1 MERSIL
7 ELMAASIN
15 TLPLSVNAL
24 SISFGAL
31 VISFNTLAVI
41 SYSVMLLACILFV
54 VALVKFYWASKSKL
68 RSDYAKAFRFSGHGF
83 FALGCLQAVLLSY
96 LDSQLK
102 INALYAAIFFIAIGI
117 ITVFIGDKLKP
128 KR

>member
-7 ELMAASIN
+7 ELMAVSKSVLPV
-15 TLPLSVNAL
+15 TLDVLA
-24 SISFGAL
+24 
-31 VISFNTLAVI
+31 ISFNALAVI
-41 SYSVMLLACILFV
+41 SYTVMLLACILFV
-54 VALVKFYWASKSKL
+54 VALVKFHRASKTKL

-83 FALGCLQAVLLSY
+83 FALGCLQAILLSY

-102 INALYAAIFFIAIGI
+102 INALYAAIFFIVIGI
-117 ITVFIGDKLKP
+117 ITAFIGDKLKP

>member
-7 ELMAASIN
+7 ELMAASKSVLPV
-15 TLPLSVNAL
+15 TLDVLA
-24 SISFGAL
+24 
-31 VISFNTLAVI
+31 ISFNALAII

-83 FALGCLQAVLLSY
+83 FALGCLQAILLSY

-102 INALYAAIFFIAIGI
+102 TNALFAAIFFIAIGI
-117 ITVFIGDKLKP
+117 ITAFIGDKLKP

>member
-7 ELMAASIN
+7 ELMAASKSVLPV
-15 TLPLSVNAL
+15 TLDVLA
-24 SISFGAL
+24 
-31 VISFNTLAVI
+31 ISFNALAVI

-54 VALVKFYWASKSKL
+54 AALVKFYRASKTKL
-68 RSDYAKAFRFSGHGF
+68 RSDYSRAFRFSGHGF
-83 FALGCLQAVLLSY
+83 FALGCLQAILLSY

-102 INALYAAIFFIAIGI
+102 INALYAAIFFIVIGI
-117 ITVFIGDKLKP
+117 ITAFIGDKLKP

>member
-7 ELMAASIN
+7 ELM
-15 TLPLSVNAL
+15 
-24 SISFGAL
+24 
-31 VISFNTLAVI
+31 VISFNALAII

-54 VALVKFYWASKSKL
+54 VALVNFYRASKTKL

-83 FALGCLQAVLLSY
+83 FALGCLQAILLSY

-102 INALYAAIFFIAIGI
+102 INALYAAIFFIVIGI
-117 ITVFIGDKLKP
+117 ITAFIGDKLKP

>member
-1 MERSIL
+1 MERSIF
-7 ELMAASIN
+7 ELMAANKSVLPV
-15 TLPLSVNAL
+15 TLDVLAIRFYAL
-24 SISFGAL
+24 AI
-31 VISFNTLAVI
+31 I

-54 VALVKFYWASKSKL
+54 VALVKFYRASKTKL

-83 FALGCLQAVLLSY
+83 FALGCLQAILLSY

-102 INALYAAIFFIAIGI
+102 INALYAAIFFIVIGI
-117 ITVFIGDKLKP
+117 ITAFIGDKLKP